1 MRTALRSRSWLARL
15 GLYAAMALAIVYSFF
30 PVYWMLISSL
40 REPSVLYNRIS
51 LLPGP
56 FSIQSYTQ
64 LLESTEFATWFLNS
78 VLVACGTVAVTLVLS
93 VIIAYALTRLRIPGK
108 NVILA
113 SMLIAYM
120 FPPLLLAIPLFSIF
134 VKIGIDN
141 THLALVLSHC
151 AITLPLGVWLLSGFF
166 KQLPFDIEEAA
177 MVDGCSRLGA
187 FVRVV
192 LPIAVPGLVTVVIF
206 TFLLSWSDYIFAL
219 VMVSSDAK
227 KTLPPG
233 IETMTGQY
241 ELRDG
246 ELMAGSTLIVL
257 PLFVAFVFLNRYF
270 IAGLAAGAVKQ

>member
-1 MRTALRSRSWLARL
+1 MRASLRSRSWLARL
-15 GLYAAMALAIVYSFF
+15 GLYAAMAVAIVYSFF

>member
-1 MRTALRSRSWLARL
+1 
-15 GLYAAMALAIVYSFF
+15 
-30 PVYWMLISSL
+30 MLISSL